1 VDQTK
6 QLPFNARYPRAAF
19 FLPGLFDFWLSIKDG
34 SMSVGGL
41 GKSGNVVRQVTDRTS
56 SAALAGY
63 RLVVR
68 RRALLAG
75 GAAGIKAMRVA
86 IDLHLGDAEPA
97 ESKLFFGWRS
107 QFQFWRV
114 IAISAVAYASRV
126 LLRFERS
133 QCLCCG

>member
-6 QLPFNARYPRAAF
+6 QLPLNARCPRAAF
-19 FLPGLFDFWLSIKDG
+19 FLPGLFDFWLSTKDG
-34 SMSVGGL
+34 LMSVVAL

-56 SAALAGY
+56 SAAPAGY

-75 GAAGIKAMRVA
+75 GAGIKAMRVA

>member
-1 VDQTK
+1 MDQTK
-6 QLPFNARYPRAAF
+6 QLPLNARCPRAAF
-19 FLPGLFDFWLSIKDG
+19 FLPGLFDFWLSIKG
-34 SMSVGGL
+34 GLMNVGAL
-41 GKSGNVVRQVTDRTS
+41 GKSGNLVRQVTDHTS
-56 SAALAGY
+56 SAAPAGY

-75 GAAGIKAMRVA
+75 GAGIKAMRVA

-97 ESKLFFGWRS
+97 DGKLFFGWRS

-114 IAISAVAYASRV
+114 IAVSAVARASCV
-126 LLRFERS
+126 LQRFERS